1 MTSLKTKKLLK
12 EVSQTL
18 QKERETFS
26 KQEIVKKMN
35 EIKYLS
41 KQKKVPKLSLQKEI
55 RHLEKKLTGI
65 FELEKKMLK
74 SKKSESSKVTI
85 LKKQIGQLKKRI
97 AANEQKDLH
106 KKVEKLSHLLGE
118 LMAKQE
124 TKKSVSLNKK
134 VQRKSLK
141 PKPKQKQVKK
151 RKIISSTSPN
161 KAIMLQ
167 QRLEALKEELEAN
180 PQLSTKNPKK
190 AKLIEANII
199 SLQNKLNQCLGIVP
213 KAAPTPKIIKTSSSD
228 NKIKH
233 KMLFEAPP
241 CQSKEDNLEQKAIP
255 PTNLED
261 ELPMPP
267 PPKIKK

>member
-12 EVSQTL
+12 EVSRTL

-26 KQEIVKKMN
+26 RQEIVKKMN

-55 RHLEKKLTGI
+55 RHLEKKLSGV
-65 FELEKKMLK
+65 FELEQKMLK
-74 SKKSESSKVTI
+74 NKKSESSKVAI
-85 LKKQIGQLKKRI
+85 LKKQINQLKKRL

-124 TKKSVSLNKK
+124 TKTHVNLNKK
-134 VQRKSLK
+134 VQRKSSKSKSK
-141 PKPKQKQVKK
+141 PVSKQKPT
-151 RKIISSTSPN
+151 STNNSN
-161 KAIMLQ
+161 KAIILQ
-167 QRLEALKEELEAN
+167 ERLEALKEEMEAN

-190 AKLIEANII
+190 AQLIEKNIV
-199 SLQNKLNQCLGIVP
+199 SLQEKLNQCLGVAKNI
-213 KAAPTPKIIKTSSSD
+213 PTAIKTKMPDSGD
-228 NKIKH
+228 GQIKH

-241 CQSKEDNLEQKAIP
+241 SPVEDETIP
-255 PTNLED
+255 KTDLDD

>member
-1 MTSLKTKKLLK
+1 MTSLKTKKILK

-55 RHLEKKLTGI
+55 RHLEKKLTGV
-65 FELEKKMLK
+65 FELEQKMLK
-74 SKKSESSKVTI
+74 SKKSESSKVKI

-124 TKKSVSLNKK
+124 TKTHVNLNKK
-134 VQRKSLK
+134 VPRKKIIPRPK
-141 PKPKQKQVKK
+141 PKPIKKQKIVH
-151 RKIISSTSPN
+151 STESN
-161 KAIMLQ
+161 KVIMLQ

-180 PQLSTKNPKK
+180 PQLSSKNPKK
-190 AKLIEANII
+190 AKLIEASII
-199 SLQNKLNQCLGIVP
+199 SLQDKLDQCLGKTAKTTP
-213 KAAPTPKIIKTSSSD
+213 MPKIKTPSSED
-228 NKIKH
+228 KIKH

-241 CQSKEDNLEQKAIP
+241 GQSKENNLEQKAIL
-255 PTNLED
+255 PTNLDE

-267 PPKIKK
+267 PPKVKK